1 MSSSVPISL
10 SNAAVT
16 AALAGSSSSSGLVN
30 RFSEIENPPKSDDF
44 TATNTNNDRP
54 RSFSHSVNYSDSYS
68 KANNSFSFSTQPVT
82 DDIISVSGWVENEK
96 KLLALEF
103 KYESEQL
110 ADKISHLSA
119 KECEKLGL
127 SLLALK
133 IVAVKSSLF
142 GRFSISLESNRL
154 KNKVIERFSFKPG
167 DEVILRSL
175 ERKPNDRNTTSSV
188 GKSFSSGD
196 SETISLNGVVSKVYQ
211 SVIEIVSESSPEE
224 IGLPIDSPCLR
235 MDLRT
240 NEYTHRKM
248 IEALE
253 NLNQDRSHPLIPLLF
268 NQIEI
273 PQHNM
278 KNLHSFPEGSRSN
291 HISYNFG
298 LDVANKNLNESQLQA
313 VRGALEASYVSII
326 HGPPG
331 TGKTSTVR
339 CFTIYIFATP
349 IFNHWFARCWI
360 YSHFAIVTHEFSST
374 AL

>member
-142 GRFSISLESNRL
+142 GGFSISLNRL
-154 KNKVIERFSFKPG
+154 
-167 DEVILRSL
+167 
-175 ERKPNDRNTTSSV
+175 T
-188 GKSFSSGD
+188 
-196 SETISLNGVVSKVYQ
+196 
-211 SVIEIVSESSPEE
+211 SPELDE
-224 IGLPIDSPCLR
+224 EPARSAVTL
-235 MDLRT
+235 
-240 NEYTHRKM
+240 
-248 IEALE
+248 EAIVVEKNE
-253 NLNQDRSHPLIPLLF
+253 NLRWKTFRFTTPNPPEIIGENMRQITVYWSSNVASLF
-268 NQIEI
+268 
-273 PQHNM
+273 
-278 KNLHSFPEGSRSN
+278 F
-291 HISYNFG
+291 Y
-298 LDVANKNLNESQLQA
+298 
-313 VRGALEASYVSII
+313 
-326 HGPPG
+326 
-331 TGKTSTVR
+331 
-339 CFTIYIFATP
+339 
-349 IFNHWFARCWI
+349 
-360 YSHFAIVTHEFSST
+360 
-374 AL
+374 